1 MKKIIKFESF
11 GNKEKINEGM
21 TPKQVWGDN
30 LPPCPDEEKWNKI
43 LKSLAWQYDQDW
55 AKANDIILGIGSIA
69 KGTSSGYGG

>member
-30 LPPCPDEEKWNKI
+30 LPPCPDEQKWNKI
-43 LKSLAWQYDQDW
+43 LKSLAW
-55 AKANDIILGIGSIA
+55 
-69 KGTSSGYGG
+69 